1 MSTDGGHSPRRAA
14 RLLAGN
20 NYAACATW
28 PR

>member
-1 MSTDGGHSPRRAA
+1 MSTDSGHNPRPAA

-28 PR
+28 PQ